1 MAGRV
6 LRSRTGLQTP
16 ARSTEKKD
24 SCSPSKSVLLTPKNL
39 LKRLS
44 EVENTDENP
53 TTGECPS
60 SGTIKRKKFN
70 VETSKKPIENEI
82 SGVGLLTPVSEG
94 PAASSK
100 VLISPKRL
108 LLGKRS
114 IYSQTKAVLQ
124 RSSSLMASDPSDCLK
139 CRKDQHSKI
148 VKFIQSNVVAHR
160 SNSLYITGPP
170 GTGKTVQLEQIIKH
184 NFIPI
189 SRNDDD
195 YEDST
200 PQLKNN
206 YYLNTPDRK
215 REHVNLCTINCISI
229 VQPTSIFSKIFREFK
244 PLEPLGDSKRGTTR
258 NMADL
263 QRFLESYS
271 SETTFIVILDEIDK
285 LVRSSVSETESTR
298 ILFELFLLAKIPS
311 ARFLL
316 IGIANSLDMK
326 DRFLTRL
333 NLNQDLL
340 PGTIVF
346 NPYTA
351 EEMYEIIMSRLKPL
365 GECIFNPAAIKFAA
379 RKCSGSTGD
388 LRRLFDVLRSSITYV
403 ELEMVA
409 SFKVEDSENA
419 PPKKVGMTHVA
430 KVFSQMMNTTSAR
443 SKLGK
448 LNIQQKIVLCALV
461 SREKADIFQSYCSL
475 DDAYAYY
482 VKIMESR
489 DLLKPL
495 KRNEFVEVCSALE
508 TCGLCRIFRGRT
520 QGKTKHTTNQVK
532 TTIDVK
538 ELEEEASKIDIL
550 KRFL

>member
-6 LRSRTGLQTP
+6 LRSKTGLQTP

-24 SCSPSKSVLLTPKNL
+24 TSSPSRRILLTPKNL
-39 LKRLS
+39 LKRLN
-44 EVENTDENP
+44 EVENTDEDP
-53 TTGECPS
+53 TTREHPPN
-60 SGTIKRKKFN
+60 GTNKRKKVN
-70 VETSKKPIENEI
+70 VETSKESIKSEI
-82 SGVGLLTPVSEG
+82 SGVGLLTPVSDG

-100 VLISPKRL
+100 VLLSPRRL
-108 LLGKRS
+108 QLGKKS

-124 RSSSLMASDPSDCLK
+124 RSSSLMASDSLGCLK

-195 YEDST
+195 DNDNAQ
-200 PQLKNN
+200 QLKNN
-206 YYLNTPDRK
+206 YYLNTAK
-215 REHVNLCTINCISI
+215 TEREHVNLCTINCISI
-229 VQPTSIFSKIFREFK
+229 VQPTSIFNRIFREFM
-244 PLEPLGDSKRGTTR
+244 PSESTGDSKWGAIK

-285 LVRSSVSETESTR
+285 LVRSSVNDTESTR
-298 ILFELFLLAKIPS
+298 ILFELFLLAKLPS

-340 PGTIVF
+340 PSTVVF

-351 EEMYEIIMSRLKPL
+351 EEMYEIIMSRLEPL
-365 GECIFNPAAIKFAA
+365 GECMFNPAAIKFAA

-409 SFKVEDSENA
+409 NFKVEDSENA
-419 PPKKVGMTHVA
+419 PPKKVGMTHIA
-430 KVFSQMMNTTSAR
+430 KVFSQMMDTTSAR

-448 LNIQQKIVLCALV
+448 LNIQQKIVLCVLV

-550 KRFL
+550 KRFF